1 LFVGWPHS
9 SHTHAWID
17 LLRDSDFDV
26 RLFALPGAVPP
37 REWRVHT
44 YVTKPKYGQREQ
56 TWAAL
61 YPRGRVRRTAKWALD
76 HYLRGGTTAVAE
88 RWLAKVVRTWRP
100 DIVHTLG
107 LDPAGFFYLRARE
120 RFDLAGIGRWVLQLR
135 GGSDLALSRFD
146 PAVAPAISEAM
157 KACDQLVS
165 DNSVNYEHAFD
176 LGLREDQVA
185 TLGTVPGTGGV
196 DVDELRARR
205 RGRPSER
212 RLVVWPKAYDGQWS
226 LALPVLE
233 ALRLVWE
240 EIQPCEVH
248 LLAITPETH
257 DWFRTLPETIKARCH
272 AEPRL
277 PRGRALELTEK
288 ARVMLAPSLVDG
300 TPNTLFEAMA
310 TGALPI
316 VSPLE
321 TIRPLVHDGENVL
334 FARNLYPE
342 EIARA
347 LHRAMV
353 DDALV
358 DAAARRNLELVRR
371 LADRGEIRKR
381 VLAFYEGLVPRVSRR
396 TAKPALA
403 PATFEAAARS
413 SSED

>member
-9 SHTHAWID
+9 SHTHSWID
-17 LLRDSDFDV
+17 LVTDSDFDA
-26 RLFALPGAVPP
+26 RLFALPGTVPP
-37 REWRVHT
+37 RDWPVHT
-44 YVTKPKYGQREQ
+44 YVTKAKYGKREQ
-56 TWAAL
+56 TWTAL
-61 YPRGRVRRTAKWALD
+61 YPRGRVRRTTKWALD

-88 RWLAKVVRTWRP
+88 RWLAKMIQAWKP

-120 RFDLAGIGRWVLQLR
+120 RFGLAGIGRWVLQLR
-135 GGSDLALSRFD
+135 GGSDLTLSRLD
-146 PAVAPAISEAM
+146 PNVTPAISAAL

-165 DNSVNYEHAFD
+165 DNPVNYEYAFE
-176 LGLREDQVA
+176 LGLREEQVA

-196 DVDELRARR
+196 SVDELRARSL
-205 RGRPSER
+205 GRPSER

-321 TIRPLVHDGENVL
+321 TIRPLVKNGENVL

-353 DDALV
+353 DDELV
-358 DAAARRNLELVRR
+358 DTAARRNLELVRR
-371 LADRGEIRKR
+371 LADRREIRNR
-381 VLAFYEGLVPRVSRR
+381 VLAFYEDLVPRTGFAARQAVARA
-396 TAKPALA
+396 TVA
-403 PATFEAAARS
+403 PAARTP
-413 SSED
+413 SED